1 MRKIVFD
8 LMLVVLAACCG
19 AATAQGAMSDAGL
32 KLALASGR
40 ISYEQPKQGDVVMVS
55 FEQRW
60 VDTKSTISIKNNTGK
75 TIRAIKFRI
84 VYLDMSG
91 NQLDYADFEQI
102 DLLEPGMAKKL
113 NVPAYE
119 GGRDFSYYKSERSP
133 IGGQVFKVQ
142 FKVLG
147 VVTDAS
153 LGQGGKELT
162 EASGEAGGTDA
173 VKQEHVQRAVQE
185 SSDWGGM
192 ARFGSTLWIVF
203 VIGVIVGLYEIVAV
217 MARNR
222 HRSELRWVM
231 VSLVAT
237 PLFAAFML
245 FLAGESRDVPGAP
258 GDLDDM
264 MGRGRRW

>member
-1 MRKIVFD
+1 
-8 LMLVVLAACCG
+8 MLVFLLVCCG
-19 AATAQGAMSDAGL
+19 VAPVQAAMSDAGL

-60 VDTKSTISIKNNTGK
+60 VDTQSTISIKNNTGK
-75 TIRAIKFRI
+75 TIRAVKFRI

-91 NQLDYADFEQI
+91 SQLDYADFEQI

-113 NVPAYE
+113 NMPAYE

-142 FKVLG
+142 FKALG

-162 EASGEAGGTDA
+162 EASGNKAGGTDA
-173 VKQEHVQRAVQE
+173 VKQEPAQRAVQE
-185 SSDWGGM
+185 SPAWGCM
-192 ARFGSTLWIVF
+192 ARSGSTLWIVF

-222 HRSELRWVM
+222 HRSELRWIL

-237 PLFAAFML
+237 PLFAAFLLLM
-245 FLAGESRDVPGAP
+245 AGESRDVPCAP
-258 GDLDDM
+258 GDMDGMID
-264 MGRGRRW
+264 RGRRW